1 MNIKLFTHT
10 DLDGVGCAILAYLA
24 FGKENVAV
32 EYCNYDDIDLRVSQ
46 FFIKGNPG
54 EYDKVFIT
62 DISINENLAVAI
74 DRYAKSGLWQLFDH
88 HQTALELNRYEWCN
102 VLIKAPDGPGLK
114 TCGTELFG
122 VYLLSNEGL
131 VNRYNWIT
139 INNILQFIAIVR
151 DYDTWRWTTM
161 GRDGIVSKYVND
173 LLDIYGRE
181 QFIDVMFARIRMYTD
196 ADFPSITPD
205 EFLLLEQRKEEI
217 DRYVIQKKEQLIRA
231 RDIYGHLYGYVFAE
245 RFFSELGNRLCQM
258 TPELDYVIMIDIC
271 NGKVSY
277 RTTRDDLNLGTEI
290 AHSYGGG
297 GHAKAAGSTFDREY
311 ISGLVVKK
319 LFETDEMKGAE

>member
-1 MNIKLFTHT
+1 
-10 DLDGVGCAILAYLA
+10 
-24 FGKENVAV
+24 
-32 EYCNYDDIDLRVSQ
+32 
-46 FFIKGNPG
+46 
-54 EYDKVFIT
+54 
-62 DISINENLAVAI
+62 
-74 DRYAKSGLWQLFDH
+74 
-88 HQTALELNRYEWCN
+88 
-102 VLIKAPDGPGLK
+102 
-114 TCGTELFG
+114 
-122 VYLLSNEGL
+122 
-131 VNRYNWIT
+131 
-139 INNILQFIAIVR
+139 
-151 DYDTWRWTTM
+151 M
-161 GRDGIVSKYVND
+161 GRDGIVSKNVND

-181 QFIDVMFARIRMYTD
+181 QFINVMFARIRMYNS
-196 ADFPSITPD
+196 FPSITPD
-205 EFLLLEQRKEEI
+205 EFLLLWQRKAEI

-258 TPELDYVIMIDIC
+258 TPELDYVVMIDIC

>member
-62 DISINENLAVAI
+62 DISINENLAAYI
-74 DRYAKSGLWQLFDH
+74 DRYAKSRLWQLFDH
-88 HQTALELNRYEWCN
+88 HQTALELNRYDWCN
-102 VLIKAPDGPGLK
+102 VLVEAADGSGLK

-122 VYLLSNEGL
+122 VYLIMQGAFD
-131 VNRYNWIT
+131 RYSKAVT
-139 INNILQFIAIVR
+139 NNVLQFISVVR
-151 DYDTWRWTTM
+151 DYDTWRWITM
-161 GRDGIVSKYVND
+161 GGDGMNSKYVND
-173 LLDIYGRE
+173 LLDVYGRD
-181 QFIDVMFARIRMYTD
+181 QFIELMLARIYTG
-196 ADFPSITPD
+196 FPSITPD
-205 EFLLLEQRKEEI
+205 EFLLLEQRKTEI
-217 DRYVIQKKEQLIRA
+217 DRYVIQKNEQLICTK
-231 RDIYGHLYGYVFAE
+231 DIYGHSYGYVFAE

-258 TPELDYVIMIDIC
+258 NPGLEYIVMIDIC

>member
-24 FGKENVAV
+24 FGIENVAV

-62 DISINENLAVAI
+62 DISINENLAADI

-88 HQTALELNRYEWCN
+88 HQTALELNRYYWCN
-102 VLIKAPDGPGLK
+102 VLVEAPDGSGLK

-122 VYLLSNEGL
+122 VYLLSEGL
-131 VNRYNWIT
+131 FDCYGKTT
-139 INNILQFIAIVR
+139 INNILQFIGIVR
-151 DYDTWRWTTM
+151 DYDTWRWTTT
-161 GRDGIVSKYVND
+161 GRYGMNSKHVND

-181 QFIDVMFARIRMYTD
+181 QFIDVMCIRIRVYT
-196 ADFPSITPD
+196 AFPSITPD
-205 EFLLLEQRKEEI
+205 EFLLLEQRKAEI
-217 DRYVIQKKEQLIRA
+217 DRYVIQKNEQLIPA
-231 RDIYGHLYGYVFAE
+231 KDIHGHSYGYVFAE

-258 TPELDYVIMIDIC
+258 NPGLEYIVMIDIC

>member
-46 FFIKGNPG
+46 FFIKSNPG

-62 DISINENLAVAI
+62 DISINKNLAVAI

-88 HQTALELNRYEWCN
+88 HQTALELNRYYWCN
-102 VLIKAPDGPGLK
+102 VLVEAPDGSGLK

-122 VYLLSNEGL
+122 VYLLSEGL
-131 VNRYNWIT
+131 FDCYGKTT
-139 INNILQFIAIVR
+139 INNILQFIGIVR
-151 DYDTWRWTTM
+151 DYDTWRWTTT
-161 GRDGIVSKYVND
+161 GRYGMNSKHVND

-181 QFIDVMFARIRMYTD
+181 QFIDVMCIRIRVYTG
-196 ADFPSITPD
+196 FPSITPD
-205 EFLLLEQRKEEI
+205 EFLLLEQRKAEI
-217 DRYVIQKKEQLIRA
+217 DRYVIQKNEQLIPA
-231 RDIYGHLYGYVFAE
+231 KDIHGHSYGYVFAE

-258 TPELDYVIMIDIC
+258 NPGLEYIVMIDIC

-311 ISGLVVKK
+311 ISDLVVKK

>member
-32 EYCNYDDIDLRVSQ
+32 EYCNYDDIDLKVSQ

-88 HQTALELNRYEWCN
+88 HQTALELNRYDWCN
-102 VLIKAPDGPGLK
+102 VLVEAADGPGLK

-122 VYLLSNEGL
+122 VYLLSSEGL
-131 VNRYNWIT
+131 VNRYNWTT
-139 INNILQFIAIVR
+139 INNILQFICIVR
-151 DYDTWRWTTM
+151 DYDTWRWTT
-161 GRDGIVSKYVND
+161 
-173 LLDIYGRE
+173 
-181 QFIDVMFARIRMYTD
+181 
-196 ADFPSITPD
+196 
-205 EFLLLEQRKEEI
+205 
-217 DRYVIQKKEQLIRA
+217 
-231 RDIYGHLYGYVFAE
+231 
-245 RFFSELGNRLCQM
+245 LCQM

-311 ISGLVVKK
+311 ISDLVVKK

>member
-24 FGKENVAV
+24 FGIENVAV

-46 FFIKGNPG
+46 FFIKSNPG

-74 DRYAKSGLWQLFDH
+74 DRYAKSWVWQLFDH
-88 HQTALELNRYEWCN
+88 HQTALELNRYYWCN
-102 VLIKAPDGPGLK
+102 VLVEAPDGSGLK

-122 VYLLSNEGL
+122 VYLLSEGL
-131 VNRYNWIT
+131 FDCYGKTT
-139 INNILQFIAIVR
+139 INNILQFIGIVR
-151 DYDTWRWTTM
+151 DYDTWRWTTT
-161 GRDGIVSKYVND
+161 GRYGMNSKHVND

-181 QFIDVMFARIRMYTD
+181 QFIDVMCIRIRVYTG
-196 ADFPSITPD
+196 FPSITPD
-205 EFLLLEQRKEEI
+205 EFLLLEQRKAEI
-217 DRYVIQKKEQLIRA
+217 DRYVIQKNKQLIPA
-231 RDIYGHLYGYVFAE
+231 KDIHGHSYGYVFAE

-258 TPELDYVIMIDIC
+258 NPGLEYIVMIDIC

-319 LFETDEMKGAE
+319 LFETDEIKGAE

>member
-24 FGKENVAV
+24 FGKENVSV

-74 DRYAKSGLWQLFDH
+74 DRYSKSGLWQLFDH
-88 HQTALELNRYEWCN
+88 HQTALELNKYEWCN

-122 VYLLSNEGL
+122 VYLLSSEGL
-131 VNRYNWIT
+131 VNRYNWTT
-139 INNILQFIAIVR
+139 INNILQFIGIVR

-161 GRDGIVSKYVND
+161 GGDGIVSKNVND

-181 QFIDVMFARIRMYTD
+181 RFTNIMFARIRMYNS
-196 ADFPSITPD
+196 FPSITP
-205 EFLLLEQRKEEI
+205 EENLLLAERMNEI
-217 DRYVIQKKEQLIRA
+217 DRYVMQKNKQLIPA
-231 RDIYGHLYGYVFAE
+231 KDIHGHSYGYVFAE

-258 TPELDYVIMIDIC
+258 NPGLEYIVMIDIC

>member
-1 MNIKLFTHT
+1 M
-10 DLDGVGCAILAYLA
+10 
-24 FGKENVAV
+24 
-32 EYCNYDDIDLRVSQ
+32 
-46 FFIKGNPG
+46 
-54 EYDKVFIT
+54 FIT

-102 VLIKAPDGPGLK
+102 VSIGAADGSGLK

-122 VYLLSNEGL
+122 VYLLSSEGL
-131 VNRYNWIT
+131 VNRYNWTT

-258 TPELDYVIMIDIC
+258 TPELDYVVMIDIC

-277 RTTRDDLNLGTEI
+277 RTTRNDLNLGSKI

-311 ISGLVVKK
+311 ISDLVVKK